1 MTDKPVQ
8 IIFRTDFGER
18 LRDLDLSAP
27 IWVIQSSDNDPVV
40 YELWRA
46 KAGNITKFKSQDF
59 DNLLPTIDEHHPGW
73 RELQVYGV
81 VQEVAQRALTTQRGE
96 FSSKA
101 ADVFLFRKVK

>member
-8 IIFRTDFGER
+8 IIFRTDFRER

-46 KAGNITKFKSQDF
+46 KAGNVTKFKSQDF

-81 VQEVAQRALTTQRGE
+81 VQEVAQLSSFTERGASFPRKPQT
-96 FSSKA
+96 FS
-101 ADVFLFRKVK
+101 FLGR